1 LELEHHDNTATRYVL
16 EDADTIGIP
25 QPYRD
30 KDRFEAR
37 KLIVQD
43 LEATGLLEKTEPHK
57 LMVPRGDRSGAVI
70 EPYLT
75 DQWYVKIQPL
85 AEPAI
90 AAVEKGEIRFVPEN
104 WDKTY
109 YEWMRNIEDWCIS
122 RQLWWGHQIP
132 AWYDPDGNVYVGRDE
147 QEVRNK
153 HKLEES
159 IVLSQDEDV
168 LDTWFSSA
176 LWPFSTLGWPDKTP
190 ELETFY
196 PTSVLVTGFD
206 IIFFWVARMIMM
218 GIKFMGDVPFREV
231 YIHGLVRDAE
241 GQKMSKSKGNIL
253 DPLDLI
259 DGIELEH
266 LVKKRTTG
274 MMRPKDAE
282 KITIQTRKHFPDG
295 IESYGTDALRFTFA
309 SLATQ
314 GRGINFD
321 VGRIAGYRN
330 FCNKIWNASRYVMMN
345 LDASDLDVNDL
356 DRELGLAEH
365 WIKAR
370 FSQAIEQVNTGIA
383 TYRFDLAAQ
392 AIYEFTWDEYCDWYL
407 EFSKT
412 TLTDDTAPESRKRG
426 TLFTLVNIL
435 EQLLRLMH
443 PFMPFITEEIWYRT
457 SPRLKKTGKTIMQQ
471 PFPAPTSETA
481 SNSSVL
487 TEMSWVKLFILGVRR
502 IRSERDIAPGKPLA
516 VQVLGGTKDEQSF
529 LENNTNYIKT
539 LGKISSIVSVNDSP
553 DDAIIALAGDMT
565 ILVPLADIID
575 PKVESARLEKELAR
589 LNNDKTRIEA
599 KLTNSNFI
607 DRAPEDVVNKEKHKL
622 EETLASIAKLEVQH
636 QKILKLL

>member
-1 LELEHHDNTATRYVL
+1 
-16 EDADTIGIP
+16 
-25 QPYRD
+25 
-30 KDRFEAR
+30 
-37 KLIVQD
+37 
-43 LEATGLLEKTEPHK
+43 
-57 LMVPRGDRSGAVI
+57 
-70 EPYLT
+70 
-75 DQWYVKIQPL
+75 L

>member
-1 LELEHHDNTATRYVL
+1 
-16 EDADTIGIP
+16 
-25 QPYRD
+25 
-30 KDRFEAR
+30 
-37 KLIVQD
+37 
-43 LEATGLLEKTEPHK
+43 
-57 LMVPRGDRSGAVI
+57 
-70 EPYLT
+70 
-75 DQWYVKIQPL
+75 
-85 AEPAI
+85 
-90 AAVEKGEIRFVPEN
+90 
-104 WDKTY
+104 
-109 YEWMRNIEDWCIS
+109 
-122 RQLWWGHQIP
+122 
-132 AWYDPDGNVYVGRDE
+132 
-147 QEVRNK
+147 
-153 HKLEES
+153 
-159 IVLSQDEDV
+159 
-168 LDTWFSSA
+168 
-176 LWPFSTLGWPDKTP
+176 
-190 ELETFY
+190 
-196 PTSVLVTGFD
+196 
-206 IIFFWVARMIMM
+206 
-218 GIKFMGDVPFREV
+218 
-231 YIHGLVRDAE
+231 
-241 GQKMSKSKGNIL
+241 
-253 DPLDLI
+253 
-259 DGIELEH
+259 
-266 LVKKRTTG
+266 
-274 MMRPKDAE
+274 
-282 KITIQTRKHFPDG
+282 
-295 IESYGTDALRFTFA
+295 
-309 SLATQ
+309 
-314 GRGINFD
+314 
-321 VGRIAGYRN
+321 
-330 FCNKIWNASRYVMMN
+330 
-345 LDASDLDVNDL
+345 VNDL

-599 KLTNSNFI
+599 KLTNSNFT